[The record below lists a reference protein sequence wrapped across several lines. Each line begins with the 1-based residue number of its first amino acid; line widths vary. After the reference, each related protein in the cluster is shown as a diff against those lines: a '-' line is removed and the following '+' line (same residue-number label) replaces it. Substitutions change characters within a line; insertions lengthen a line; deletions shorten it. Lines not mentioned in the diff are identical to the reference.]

1 MAAFTAYAGTFEDGR
16 QSYRWSCYATCPVYE
31 VRVLDPGLPAPASGR
46 KWVSRRQHGQSG
58 PRLAMLVDHQTE
70 EFSQMLAQV
79 SGPQAADGRLGR
91 GPQTALK
98 PLVWDASPGLANSAV

>member
-31 VRVLDPGLPAPASGR
+31 VRVLDPGLPAPAGGR

-58 PRLAMLVDHQTE
+58 PRLAMLVDRHTE

-79 SGPQAADGRLGR
+79 SGPHVLQHER
-91 GPQTALK
+91 GAPPMSGAQVSDLR
-98 PLVWDASPGLANSAV
+98 PLMGA

>member
-1 MAAFTAYAGTFEDGR
+1 MAAFIPYAGTFEDGR

-31 VRVLDPGLPAPASGR
+31 VRVLDPGLPAPGSGR

-58 PRLAMLVDHQTE
+58 PRLAMLVDGQTE

-79 SGPQAADGRLGR
+79 SGPHAPLHEMAAPPMSGAQVSDPR
-91 GPQTALK
+91 
-98 PLVWDASPGLANSAV
+98 PLMGA